1 MSPGHCKKKDSP
13 NVICVF
19 VSADRLVWL
28 SRTLESLVVEMV
40 GSLTIHECASG
51 AACKGVSRPALLRD
65 SDLRHAES
73 IRTGFCSE
81 CRRHYGDKLPQLNS
95 SGSSAFLPLEGEKS
109 EAGEIPLSLSVS
121 TSRIASVVPKFIEEQ
136 DSIITD
142 DDLRLIKDH
151 NALVDL
157 ALIADEE
164 EDLIDSPLGGRVV
177 HQLSQAQE
185 TRRQLF
191 ESISDEDSSF
201 DASSRQSRQ
210 SKQSDLPDEEDGA
223 EVRPL
228 LTSSPF
234 KDIFSAGKGKA
245 AGKNLSGLKAA
256 DSDLSSHVA
265 KLETA
270 KTESKEVK
278 KEDTRQPSQPILPS
292 LPTRL
297 SFEKVDSLAGES
309 MVLAADIAPEMS
321 LAYRE
326 ELLAAAAT
334 LHGPST
340 SPVLDSG
347 DSALDL
353 KDAASLVA
361 ADARKN
367 NLLHVDLIDASENF
381 NGIIERHRNPDIAA
395 IAAALMLNENPL
407 VVDAGG
413 GSIEAIIRAA
423 QEEDMEYHVVKAA
436 GKEASRAVVEAS
448 LRTLILQL
456 SKFPEHTTRGR
467 VVIVTDLVQ
476 ASPSFKREFIE
487 AVVSR
492 KIGNYPVP
500 AGVRIA
506 IAESSSFETEDFPP
520 ELIMQSIVISVKSRD
535 NSAAEELLN
544 ATESRRRLFEQQI
557 KQAEEAGNTVRADK
571 LRELAKKP
579 GYVGAWRPGPG
590 SDSSGAAR
598 ASGAAQASV
607 LGIPRAANGTA
618 FSAESPKDGKVD
630 VVSVV
635 DSLVAKNGG
644 YSRHDKA
651 ALITDITEPSRSKFR
666 RQVAEK
672 LLTGVYGRDF
682 ASNAIANYLKHSS
695 GPLAGKATI
704 EDVIAGLS
712 TVDEVKKTLA
722 AGESAYSTF
731 IAIELR
737 ISPVV
742 DGVMK
747 RGGDEAYKLRQIFL
761 AVADLDQ
768 RTAAA
773 IAKDRPYF
781 IKMKA

>member
-1 MSPGHCKKKDSP
+1 M
-13 NVICVF
+13 IRVF

-28 SRTLESLVVEMV
+28 SRTLEFLVVEMV

-81 CRRHYGDKLPQLNS
+81 CRRHYGDKLPQLS
-95 SGSSAFLPLEGEKS
+95 SPASAFPPLEGGKA
-109 EAGEIPLSLSVS
+109 EAGEITLSVS

-136 DSIITD
+136 DSIITE

-164 EDLIDSPLGGRVV
+164 EDLIDSPLGAMAVLP
-177 HQLSQAQE
+177 LSQAQE

-191 ESISDEDSSF
+191 ESISDEDSSL
-201 DASSRQSRQ
+201 DASSRQ
-210 SKQSDLPDEEDGA
+210 SKQSDLPDEEDDA
-223 EVRPL
+223 EGRPL

-245 AGKNLSGLKAA
+245 IGKNLSGLKVA

-292 LPTRL
+292 LPARL

-321 LAYRE
+321 PAYRE

-334 LHGPST
+334 LQGPST

-436 GKEASRAVVEAS
+436 GKEASRTVVEAS

-456 SKFPEHTTRGR
+456 SKFPEQTTRGR

-476 ASPSFKREFIE
+476 ASASFKREFIE

-557 KQAEEAGNTVRADK
+557 KQAEEAGNTARADK

-590 SDSSGAAR
+590 SDSSGASR

-630 VVSVV
+630 VDSVV